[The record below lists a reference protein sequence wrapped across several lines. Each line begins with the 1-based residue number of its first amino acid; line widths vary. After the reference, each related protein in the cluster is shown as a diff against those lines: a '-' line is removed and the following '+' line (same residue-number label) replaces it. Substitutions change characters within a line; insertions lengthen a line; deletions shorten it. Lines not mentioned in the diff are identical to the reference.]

1 MSSGIESF
9 ATEPL
14 QTTLPAYA
22 YQEYADD
29 PYFQAFVSAYNQ
41 ISQGYLDWANQNPI
55 PIYTDSNISGTMLD
69 FVGVNLYGIYRP
81 VTGQS
86 STSSLSAMNTFPMN
100 TQAMDSQTLS
110 TTGVASTVTDDLY
123 KRTLTW
129 ILYRGDGKNFSL
141 QWLRRRIARFLY
153 GANGLDLSD
162 IGLISTVHISIANSS
177 IQIIVPYTPFA
188 QDFIDIFSNGWLPVP
203 FNLSFT
209 AIQSLVAKG
218 QSTAYGTAVLTL

>member
-1 MSSGIESF
+1 
-9 ATEPL
+9 
-14 QTTLPAYA
+14 
-22 YQEYADD
+22 
-29 PYFQAFVSAYNQ
+29 
-41 ISQGYLDWANQNPI
+41 
-55 PIYTDSNISGTMLD
+55 MLD
-69 FVGVNLYGIYRP
+69 FVGVNLYGVYRP
-81 VTGQS
+81 ISGQLS
-86 STSSLSAMNTFPMN
+86 SVSMSSAMNTYPMN
-100 TQAMDSQTLS
+100 TQSMDSNDVIPPS
-110 TTGVASTVTDDLY
+110 GSVSPVIDDLY

-153 GANGLDLSD
+153 GANGSDLSD

-177 IQIIVPYTPFA
+177 VNIIVPYTPFA

-209 AIQSLVAKG
+209 AIQSMVAKG